1 MDLGRLEVRDATRR
15 KTVMAKLLD
24 HSFADAT
31 LEYDPDA
38 TQRVYRDIE
47 MALTRMEFPQRIEG
61 KDENQAITWFFG

>member
-1 MDLGRLEVRDATRR
+1 
-15 KTVMAKLLD
+15 MAKLLD